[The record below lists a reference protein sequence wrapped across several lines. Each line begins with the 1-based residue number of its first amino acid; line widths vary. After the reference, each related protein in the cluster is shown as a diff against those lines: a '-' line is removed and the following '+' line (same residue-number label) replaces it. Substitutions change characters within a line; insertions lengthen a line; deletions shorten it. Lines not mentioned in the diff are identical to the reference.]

1 MIKFILLVV
10 LIVIYMPYDSMAQNT
25 IQDADG
31 NFYPVIKIGNQ
42 LWLSQN
48 LKTTKLND
56 GSPISLVTDNSKW
69 KSLSSPA
76 YCWLNNDADH
86 KEEYGALYNWYAV
99 DTKKLCPK
107 GWHVPSNSD
116 WQILTSFLGDP
127 EFTGA
132 LLKEKGN
139 EHWKNTIAG
148 ATDQYGF
155 TALPAGF
162 RSSEGPFPVYAE
174 SYTVWWSS
182 SKYENDGCN
191 RGLYF
196 SNNILYQSHENCRS
210 GFSVR
215 CVKD

>member
-1 MIKFILLVV
+1 
-10 LIVIYMPYDSMAQNT
+10 MAQNT

-31 NFYPVIKIGNQ
+31 NYYPVIRIGNQ
-42 LWLSQN
+42 LWISQN
-48 LKTTKLND
+48 LRTTKFND
-56 GSPISLVTDNSKW
+56 GSPISLVTNDSEW

-76 YCWLNNDADH
+76 YCWLNNDMKH

-127 EFTGA
+127 AFTGA

-139 EHWKNTIAG
+139 EHWKNTIVG

-162 RSSEGPFPVYAE
+162 RNSEGVFPLYAE

-182 SKYENDGCN
+182 SRYANDGCN

-196 SNNILYQSHENCRS
+196 SNNILYQSHENRRS

-215 CVKD
+215 CIKD